1 MMRSCLIVALGALVF
16 GCSDEAPSLEPV
28 ERVAI
33 GAVLLEVDV
42 EGEVRA
48 AQATSLNVPGRQWTR
63 RQPIWLMPDG
73 EPVQAGDVIARFS
86 PEQSELELSQTLI
99 DLQRNLIARAGK
111 QAELGGVQGRVSIDL
126 ADVAVRIGIARRYA
140 GADFGM
146 LARNEILDAIDD
158 ERFLGVRQD
167 VLEWQRDNAND
178 RGSTEL
184 GVLDAQRGT
193 YERNAELRR
202 ANLNALELRAPHAGI
217 LMLTP
222 NWTGEKPR
230 VGITMMAGEVLGSLP
245 NMNAMEIELYL
256 PQAESQG
263 LASGQKLRAYRV
275 GRPGEAIDTTL
286 KWVSGSAQTRHRENP
301 VRYITARAAVPD
313 GVVRSLRLVPGQ
325 RVQGRVEVLSATGIS
340 VPNIAIVDRDGGNV
354 VYVRNG
360 DVFES
365 RRIELGARGN
375 ARSEVREGLHEGDLV
390 LLTPH
395 VMTARPATKRVT
407 TQAER
412 AE

>member
-1 MMRSCLIVALGALVF
+1 VIRALLIVALGAVAI
-16 GCSDEAPSLEPV
+16 GCTAEAPSIEPV
-28 ERVAI
+28 ERITSGPV
-33 GAVLLEVDV
+33 VLEVEV

-73 EPVQAGDVIARFS
+73 EPVKAGDVIARFS

-158 ERFLGVRQD
+158 ERFLGFRQD

-178 RGSTEL
+178 RGATEL
-184 GVLDAQRGT
+184 GVLDAQRST

-217 LMLTP
+217 LMLMP

-245 NMNAMEIELYL
+245 NMGAMEIELHL

-263 LASGQKLRAYRV
+263 LASGQKLHAYRV
-275 GRPGEAIDTTL
+275 GRPDDLIDTTL
-286 KWVSGSAQTRHRENP
+286 KWVSGSAQTRNRENP

-313 GVVRSLRLVPGQ
+313 EVARNLRLVPGQ
-325 RVQGRVEVLSATGIS
+325 RVHGRIEVLRATGIS
-340 VPNIAIVDRDGGNV
+340 VPNVAIVDRDGGNV

-360 DVFES
+360 GEFEL
-365 RRIELGARGN
+365 RKVELGARGN
-375 ARSEVREGLHEGDLV
+375 ARSQVRTGLKQGDLV
-390 LLTPH
+390 WLTP
-395 VMTARPATKRVT
+395 RATRRAT
-407 TQAER
+407 TQRDR

>member
-1 MMRSCLIVALGALVF
+1 MSRLLVVVVLGALAI
-16 GCSDEAPSLEPV
+16 GCSDEQPAVEPV
-28 ERVAI
+28 ERVVT
-33 GAVLLEVDV
+33 GPVTLEVDV

-63 RQPIWLMPDG
+63 RQPIWLTADG
-73 EPVQAGDVIARFS
+73 EPVKAGDVIARFS

-99 DLQRNLIARAGK
+99 DLQRNLISRAGK

-140 GADFGM
+140 DADFGM

-167 VLEWQRDNAND
+167 VLEWQRDNATD
-178 RGSTEL
+178 RGATEL
-184 GVLDAQRGT
+184 GVLDAQRTT

-275 GRPGEAIDTTL
+275 GRPGDVIDTTL
-286 KWVSGSAQTRHRENP
+286 KWVSGSAQTRNRDNP
-301 VRYITARAAVPD
+301 VRYITARAAVP
-313 GVVRSLRLVPGQ
+313 GVVVRDLRLVPGQ

-340 VPNIAIVDRDGGNV
+340 VPNIAIVDRDGANL

-360 DVFES
+360 AEFEP
-365 RRIELGARGN
+365 RKIELGARGN
-375 ARSEVREGLHEGDLV
+375 ARSEVREGLKEGDLV
-390 LLTPH
+390 WLTPR
-395 VMTARPATKRVT
+395 VVTKRDSA
-407 TQAER
+407 Q
-412 AE
+412 

>member
-1 MMRSCLIVALGALVF
+1 MIRALVICALGICSGCGDETPSIEPLERIVAG
-16 GCSDEAPSLEPV
+16 PV
-28 ERVAI
+28 V
-33 GAVLLEVDV
+33 LEVDV

-73 EPVQAGDVIARFS
+73 EPVKAGDVIARFS

-184 GVLDAQRGT
+184 GVLDAQRST

-202 ANLNALELRAPHAGI
+202 ANLDALELRAPHAGI

-245 NMNAMEIELYL
+245 NMNAMEIELFL

-263 LASGQKLRAYRV
+263 LASGQKLHAYRV
-275 GRPGEAIDTTL
+275 GRPDDAIDTTL
-286 KWVSGSAQTRHRENP
+286 KWVSGSAQTRNRENP
-301 VRYITARAAVPD
+301 IRYITARAVVPD
-313 GVVRSLRLVPGQ
+313 DVVRNLRLVPGQ
-325 RVQGRVEVLSATGIS
+325 RVQGRIEVLSTTGIS

-354 VYVRNG
+354 VFVRHG
-360 DVFES
+360 AEFEP
-365 RRIELGARGN
+365 RKVELGARGN

-390 LLTPH
+390 WLTPR
-395 VMTARPATKRVT
+395 AATQR
-407 TQAER
+407 ER
-412 AE
+412 SK

>member
-1 MMRSCLIVALGALVF
+1 MIR
-16 GCSDEAPSLEPV
+16 
-28 ERVAI
+28 
-33 GAVLLEVDV
+33 AVLLLSVCAALFACSKPQGLAEPLERITLGPIRLEVDV

-48 AQATSLNVPGRQWTR
+48 AKSTSLNVPGRQWTR
-63 RQPIWLMPDG
+63 RQPIWLMADG
-73 EPVQAGDVIARFS
+73 EPVAAGDVIARFS
-86 PEQSELELSQTLI
+86 PEQSELELSQTLV

-146 LARNEILDAIDD
+146 LARNEILDAIDN

-167 VLEWQRDNAND
+167 VLEWQRDIAAD

-184 GVLDAQRGT
+184 AVLDAQRGT

-245 NMNAMEIELYL
+245 DMSAMEIELYL
-256 PQAESQG
+256 PQTESQG
-263 LASGQKLRAYRV
+263 LASGQRLSTYRV
-275 GRPGEAIDTTL
+275 GRPEQVIETQL
-286 KWVSGSAQTRHRENP
+286 KWVSGSAQTRSRESP
-301 VRYITARAAVPD
+301 VRYITARAEVPPNLA
-313 GVVRSLRLVPGQ
+313 RELRLVPGQ
-325 RVQGRVEVLSATGIS
+325 RMQGRVEVLAIDKGIS
-340 VPNIAIVDRDGGNV
+340 VPNVAILDRDGKNI

-360 DVFES
+360 DRFEP
-365 RRIELGARGN
+365 REIEIGARGN
-375 ARSEVREGLHEGDLV
+375 ARSEVRAGLVEGDLV
-390 LLTPH
+390 RLIAAHPNTPKE
-395 VMTARPATKRVT
+395 P
-407 TQAER
+407 E
-412 AE
+412 